1 MTELNFAELE
11 RKIKDLEESNR
22 KIREA
27 FRDLFDR
34 ASKLE
39 NYASAVNAA
48 SRNAVKILSDKSNI
62 SNTILKNTEER
73 TKVLEREMDILDEK
87 VKRLENEQLSTDEHK
102 REDIKPDSSP
112 GRAVDLDSVANILFS
127 MQGKRSGND
136 DVIVVQTKRSRKR

>member
-1 MTELNFAELE
+1 MTEPNFAELE

-39 NYASAVNAA
+39 NYANAVNAA

-73 TKVLEREMDILDEK
+73 TKVLEREMDILNEK
-87 VKRLENEQLSTDEHK
+87 VKTLENEQLSTDEHK
-102 REDIKPDSSP
+102 REYTKPDSSP
-112 GRAVDLDSVANILFS
+112 ERAVDLDSVATILFS
-127 MQGKRSGND
+127 MQGKGAGMMM
-136 DVIVVQTKRSRKR
+136 